1 MRSITKTAIATITIV
16 LTTMAVARAQANA
29 RQPEITATLVSTDQ
43 TILFVNGVNFGAH
56 PIVTLAETQLAGVSV
71 DGSGRQL
78 VAQLP
83 AVLPGTYLV
92 RVSNEQFA
100 ATFAV
105 TVGEVGPRGP
115 VGLSGPAGPAGTA
128 GPTGATGPAGPA
140 GPLGAD
146 GAVGPAGPAG
156 PAGAIGPAGP
166 AGSAGAAGAIGPAG
180 PAGSAGAAGSVGPAG
195 PMGPAGPAGLPG
207 SVGATGPEGSAGPQ
221 GAPGAAGLPGATG
234 PAGPAGPM
242 PIYFAGWVRGNA
254 AIRFGNGFTVIR
266 VGITGSYRIT
276 LPPTPSGRF
285 PVTVVTPTNANAIA
299 RVVAF
304 GRNAMDGTSVIDIE
318 IHDAT
323 TGDFVDSD
331 FSFISIDRS

>member
-83 AVLPGTYLV
+83 GVLPGTYLV

-128 GPTGATGPAGPA
+128 GPTGATGPAGP
-140 GPLGAD
+140 LGAD
-146 GAVGPAGPAG
+146 GAVGPAGP
-156 PAGAIGPAGP
+156 
-166 AGSAGAAGAIGPAG
+166 AGAAGAIGPAG
-180 PAGSAGAAGSVGPAG
+180 PAGSAGAA
-195 PMGPAGPAGLPG
+195 
-207 SVGATGPEGSAGPQ
+207 
-221 GAPGAAGLPGATG
+221 
-234 PAGPAGPM
+234 
-242 PIYFAGWVRGNA
+242 VRVRSCRA
-254 AIRFGNGFTVIR
+254 LRK
-266 VGITGSYRIT
+266 
-276 LPPTPSGRF
+276 
-285 PVTVVTPTNANAIA
+285 
-299 RVVAF
+299 
-304 GRNAMDGTSVIDIE
+304 
-318 IHDAT
+318 
-323 TGDFVDSD
+323 
-331 FSFISIDRS
+331 FS

>member
-1 MRSITKTAIATITIV
+1 
-16 LTTMAVARAQANA
+16 
-29 RQPEITATLVSTDQ
+29 
-43 TILFVNGVNFGAH
+43 
-56 PIVTLAETQLAGVSV
+56 
-71 DGSGRQL
+71 
-78 VAQLP
+78 
-83 AVLPGTYLV
+83 
-92 RVSNEQFA
+92 
-100 ATFAV
+100 
-105 TVGEVGPRGP
+105 
-115 VGLSGPAGPAGTA
+115 
-128 GPTGATGPAGPA
+128 
-140 GPLGAD
+140 
-146 GAVGPAGPAG
+146 
-156 PAGAIGPAGP
+156 
-166 AGSAGAAGAIGPAG
+166 
-180 PAGSAGAAGSVGPAG
+180 
-195 PMGPAGPAGLPG
+195 
-207 SVGATGPEGSAGPQ
+207 
-221 GAPGAAGLPGATG
+221 
-234 PAGPAGPM
+234 M